1 MCMIWAMLI
10 MQLSVTWQ
18 VSEQYSHGF
27 LIPLLSF
34 YLLLKSP
41 SNKIMENKTSFLQG
55 KAWIFLGI
63 PLMISL
69 IPIWIIT
76 SANSDWRLVNV
87 VLFGIVFLL
96 TLIPFY
102 DHGGWINIKYK
113 IFPFY
118 SLLWQFHGLSLQ
130 IFN

>member
-1 MCMIWAMLI
+1 MK
-10 MQLSVTWQ
+10 LSENNKIIFVVIILLFVTQ
-18 VSEQYSHGF
+18 IFSSF
-27 LIPLLSF
+27 LFNANLLFAF

-41 SNKIMENKTSFLQG
+41 SNKIMEDETSFLQG

-63 PLMISL
+63 PLMVSL

-102 DHGGWINIKYK
+102 D
-113 IFPFY
+113 P
-118 SLLWQFHGLSLQ
+118 
-130 IFN
+130 